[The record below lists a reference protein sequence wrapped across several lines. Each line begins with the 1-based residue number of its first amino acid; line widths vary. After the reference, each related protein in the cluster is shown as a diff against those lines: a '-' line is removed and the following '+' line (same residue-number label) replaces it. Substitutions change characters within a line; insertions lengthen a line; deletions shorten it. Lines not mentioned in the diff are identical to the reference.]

1 MDATLIASIATL
13 IAQLGPLGLQL
24 FTSLEGLLNLT
35 PDEKTN
41 VANAI
46 ASANNADQETI
57 SAVAAWM
64 AANGF
69 VPQFVPAAVS
79 VTPVGGGTGSSGS
92 TTVTVTTK
100 NQ

>member
-1 MDATLIASIATL
+1 MTPALIAEIAAL

-41 VANAI
+41 VANAV
-46 ASANNADQETI
+46 AAAKSADQATI
-57 SAVAAWM
+57 NAVAAWM

-69 VPQFVPAAVS
+69 VPQFVP
-79 VTPVGGGTGSSGS
+79 SGS
-92 TTVTVTTK
+92 PVAPTTTVTTTVTTK
-100 NQ
+100 P